1 MKATKI
7 ILLFIATLSLVTSCD
22 IDWTG
27 GAIGVIKDGDD
38 KKDPTI
44 ITNVKQELTFSYTNP
59 AGINLKYKI
68 EDTQLEVGDMLRIQI
83 DSENEI
89 KPYVTLSISGD
100 EVVNTSELPV
110 DYESI
115 MNEAK
120 EYNLV
125 FTVYDNN
132 KSYQFNSMTRVT
144 VKEHNSLSSN

>member
-1 MKATKI
+1 MKITKLL
-7 ILLFIATLSLVTSCD
+7 ILSSLILATSCD
-22 IDWTG
+22 IDLTG
-27 GAIGVIKDGDD
+27 GAIGVIKDGDN

-68 EDTQLEVGDMLRIQI
+68 EDTQLEVGDALRIRI

-100 EVVNTSELPV
+100 EVVNTSDLPV

-132 KSYQFNSMTRVT
+132 KSYQFNSITSVT
-144 VKEHNSLSSN
+144 VR

>member
-1 MKATKI
+1 MKITQLLI
-7 ILLFIATLSLVTSCD
+7 ISSLILATSCD

-27 GAIGVIKDGDD
+27 GAIGVIKDGDN

-44 ITNVKQELTFSYTNP
+44 ITNVKQGLTFSYTNP

-68 EDTQLEVGDMLRIQI
+68 EDTQLEVGDTLRIQI
-83 DSENEI
+83 DSENETN
-89 KPYVTLSISGD
+89 PYVTLNISGN
-100 EVVNTSELPV
+100 EVVNTSDLPV

-120 EYNLV
+120 EYDLL

-132 KSYQFNSMTRVT
+132 KSYQFNSITS
-144 VKEHNSLSSN
+144 VKVK

>member
-1 MKATKI
+1 MKITQLLI
-7 ILLFIATLSLVTSCD
+7 ISSLIFATSCD

-27 GAIGVIKDGDD
+27 GAIRVIKDGDN

-44 ITNVKQELTFSYTNP
+44 ITNVKQGLTFSYTNP

-68 EDTQLEVGDMLRIQI
+68 EDTQLEVGDTLRIQI

-89 KPYVTLSISGD
+89 NPYVTLNISGN
-100 EVVNTSELPV
+100 EVVNTSDLPV

-120 EYNLV
+120 EYDLL

-144 VKEHNSLSSN
+144 VKKSNSLSSN

>member
-1 MKATKI
+1 MTVFN
-7 ILLFIATLSLVTSCD
+7 ILLILGSTIYFIRTGTHDSLGLYADMDDFLRDMVLIFVLLAGKFYIIIGTILS
-22 IDWTG
+22 
-27 GAIGVIKDGDD
+27 AVIR
-38 KKDPTI
+38 
-44 ITNVKQELTFSYTNP
+44 F
-59 AGINLKYKI
+59 
-68 EDTQLEVGDMLRIQI
+68 RIQI

-100 EVVNTSELPV
+100 EVVNTSDLPV

-144 VKEHNSLSSN
+144 VKKHNSLSSN

>member
-1 MKATKI
+1 MKITQLLI
-7 ILLFIATLSLVTSCD
+7 ISSLIFATSCD

-27 GAIGVIKDGDD
+27 GAIGVIKDGDN

-44 ITNVKQELTFSYTNP
+44 ITNVKEGQTFSYTSP

-68 EDTQLEVGDMLRIQI
+68 EDTQLEVGDTLRIQI

-89 KPYVTLSISGD
+89 NPYVTLNISGD
-100 EVVNTSELPV
+100 EVVNTSDLPV

-120 EYNLV
+120 EYDLL

-132 KSYQFNSMTRVT
+132 KSYQFNSIT
-144 VKEHNSLSSN
+144 SG